1 MAVSEDQMQ
10 AICDGLAEGKSLTQ
24 IVKADGMPSYRSVTR
39 AVQKDEE
46 LYEMYRKGRV
56 LQAEFYAD
64 QLVDLATAPLDEG
77 MDPRQLN
84 AEVQRRRL
92 EIDTLKWTFAR
103 IQPYGLRDKKEDQPT
118 NNSITISW
126 DSGEPVV
133 EPADG

>member
-1 MAVSEDQMQ
+1 MAVTQEQMQ

-24 IVKADGMPSYRSVTR
+24 IVKAKGMPSYRSVTR

-64 QLVDLATAPLDEG
+64 QLVDLATAPLDDCL
-77 MDPRQLN
+77 DPRQLN

-126 DSGEPVV
+126 DNGEPVV
-133 EPADG
+133 EADG